1 MDGGIERSS
10 SAVTASSKS
19 SRDGINCAFCGA
31 EAAWERNMGKK
42 EKEMRTRSV
51 FRYKLHDYEER
62 ERKRER
68 DPKEKS

>member
-1 MDGGIERSS
+1 M
-10 SAVTASSKS
+10 
-19 SRDGINCAFCGA
+19 

-68 DPKEKS
+68 DPKREELTCSADASRNSRREKDTKTE

>member
-1 MDGGIERSS
+1 
-10 SAVTASSKS
+10 
-19 SRDGINCAFCGA
+19 
-31 EAAWERNMGKK
+31 MGKK

-68 DPKEKS
+68 GTRKRRVDLFGRCISKLAGRKGYKDRVRE

>member
-1 MDGGIERSS
+1 
-10 SAVTASSKS
+10 
-19 SRDGINCAFCGA
+19 
-31 EAAWERNMGKK
+31 MGKK
-42 EKEMRTRSV
+42 EEMRTRSV

>member
-1 MDGGIERSS
+1 
-10 SAVTASSKS
+10 
-19 SRDGINCAFCGA
+19 
-31 EAAWERNMGKK
+31 MGKK

-51 FRYKLHDYEER
+51 FRYKLHGYEER